1 MPRSGSHYLRAAIDG
16 GGGIVNLDEPFN
28 PDLGDRPYRFDR
40 FLRSRIVAD
49 PSWRMDAECADA
61 VVAQYFDRLVR
72 EGDGRPVLVD
82 IKDDQLRILDW
93 PATGASSE
101 PRVMRH
107 ILKSGY
113 RIVRLER
120 RDLLAQYAS
129 VRRAVK
135 TGEWVLADGA
145 QPGAMSLRL
154 EYERTRRHIAMTG
167 ETGHDIRRWIRNH
180 PAVLSL
186 TYETMF
192 ANDRLTEAARS
203 GLTAFLGAP
212 VVEDG
217 NRMPRKLAPPLD
229 RLVANL
235 PEIRARLA
243 DEGLAWLCDLE
254 AEGFSSDALAKT
266 VAPPSTL

>member
-1 MPRSGSHYLRAAIDG
+1 MPRSGSHYLRAAIG

-40 FLRSRIVAD
+40 FLRDRIVAD
-49 PSWRMDAECADA
+49 PSWRMDAGTADA
-61 VVAQYFDRLVR
+61 VVAQYFDRLVQ
-72 EGDGRPVLVD
+72 EGGGRPVLVD
-82 IKDDQLRILDW
+82 LKDDQLRILDW

-129 VRRAVK
+129 IRRAVK
-135 TGEWVLADGA
+135 TGEWVMTDDAHPDAL
-145 QPGAMSLRL
+145 SIRL
-154 EYERTRRHIAMTG
+154 DYERTRRHLAMTG

-180 PAVLSL
+180 PAVLTL
-186 TYETMF
+186 TYETML
-192 ANDRLTEAARS
+192 ANDRLTEATRS
-203 GLTAFLGAP
+203 VLTEFLGAP
-212 VVEDG
+212 VDDDRK
-217 NRMPRKLAPPLD
+217 RMPRKLAPPLD

-243 DEGLAWLCDLE
+243 EDGLAWLCDLE
-254 AEGFSSDALAKT
+254 AEGFSNDDLAKT
-266 VAPPSTL
+266 VAPPAML